1 MFCGARR
8 SRHGPGQFRAGI
20 YAIGKGKLPANLKA
34 GFPSLTTKNIVM
46 ISNKL
51 FLTMAA
57 AFLALAV
64 VFSSCNKDDEPT
76 KTTVYGT
83 ITIDNADTWASW
95 VDSGEVQLTLFP
107 EFSLDPLAGWG
118 EVPDDFFGPGVP
130 GGTYAVG
137 APYNSQNPLILEYE
151 PGKTQYDFEI
161 EVDPGTYSALALGFR
176 HDFVNDPTLKSATL
190 GVYWDKPNE
199 VSHGIVIKVPGA
211 GGTYMPIFN
220 YPPPV
225 TFEVKAG
232 EQKELNFKAD
242 FGFVNVW
249 YQ

>member
-1 MFCGARR
+1 MTF
-8 SRHGPGQFRAGI
+8 
-20 YAIGKGKLPANLKA
+20 
-34 GFPSLTTKNIVM
+34 
-46 ISNKL
+46 NKL
-51 FLTMAA
+51 FLTIAIAA
-57 AFLALAV
+57 ISLSVL
-64 VFSSCNKDDEPT
+64 FSSCGKDDEPQTT
-76 KTTVYGT
+76 KVFGT
-83 ITIDNADTWASW
+83 ITIENTDTWATW

-118 EVPDDFFGPGVP
+118 EVPDNFFAPGVP

-190 GVYWDKPNE
+190 GVYWGNASE
-199 VSHGIVIKVPGA
+199 VSHGVVIKADV
-211 GGTYMPIFN
+211 GGGNIMTFFN
-220 YPPPV
+220 YPPPA

-249 YQ
+249 YR